1 MAIGPLLLPLV
12 ALILSSSA
20 CQNPPPSQK
29 DSVAV
34 RAAAD
39 TTPHVLPA
47 DSRALVLRARE
58 LDRADSLEAARAA
71 YDAAAEK
78 LPQLSD
84 WLNLRAAGVT
94 ADSGARARYYGKLRT
109 DVARDRVRRTDAIAR
124 ERTRDFAGAI
134 RAYNALGARLDALR
148 LRINPPAD
156 DASRTAARADMLTF
170 ISNSNNSPDTRE
182 AIDLFDKVF
191 TATTPAEELTI
202 ARAAAK
208 SGVPERAATAYAKS
222 LGAGLGDV
230 SDNVGYG
237 SVLFRLRRYA
247 DAANQ
252 FTKVKTPAKLAAAA
266 QYQRARAQIALG
278 NTEAGRSTLRAIT
291 TAYPTDTSAA
301 SALLLLADLATD
313 DNRDRDARQT
323 LMALL
328 KRFPTG
334 RHAAN
339 ARFRAGMIA
348 YIQGDRKAAAA
359 EFDSLVTRDPN
370 SSDAMAAGYW
380 AGRSYAALGDKT
392 KSAARWRSV
401 VAKDPLSYYA
411 VMAAK
416 RLDTTLVA
424 SDRSPSNYGRV
435 PSIDSAITRV
445 AALKD
450 VGMDVEA
457 GFENDKL
464 FRDAMANPARMV
476 ATAHA
481 LAGTDQASRS
491 IALGRR
497 AIDEIG
503 HSPEN
508 FRLYFP
514 VLERETLISS
524 SKENGLDPVLVAAL
538 IRQESNF
545 NPMATSPVGARGL
558 MQLMP
563 DVGKGLAASKG
574 IGPWDPD
581 LLYQPAINIKLGTA
595 HLRGLVRKYPEV
607 VKVLSAYNA
616 GESRVEKW
624 SSKTGAADPEIFTE
638 RIPFVETRDYV
649 RIVLRNRAY
658 YQALYPW

>member
-1 MAIGPLLLPLV
+1 MAIAPLLLPFV
-12 ALILSSSA
+12 ALVLSSTA
-20 CQNPPPSQK
+20 CQNPKPSQK
-29 DSVAV
+29 DSAAV
-34 RAAAD
+34 LAGD
-39 TTPHVLPA
+39 TTQHVLSA
-47 DSRALVLRARE
+47 DDRALVLRARE
-58 LDRADSLEAARAA
+58 LDRADSLDAARSAYEQAA
-71 YDAAAEK
+71 QK

-84 WLNLRAAGVT
+84 WLYLRAAGVT
-94 ADSGARARYYGKLRT
+94 GDSSARAAYYAKLRT
-109 DVARDRVRRTDAIAR
+109 DVARDRIRWTDAIAR

-134 RAYNALGARLDALR
+134 RVYNSLGARLDALR

-156 DASRTAARADMLTF
+156 DASRAAARGELLSF
-170 ISNSNNSPDTRE
+170 ISNANNSPDARD

-191 TATTPAEELTI
+191 TTTTPSEELVI
-202 ARAAAK
+202 ARAANK
-208 SGVPERAATAYAKS
+208 SGLPDRAATAYAKA
-222 LGAGLGDV
+222 LGARLGDI

-252 FTKVKTPAKLAAAA
+252 FAKVRAPPNLAAAA

-291 TAYPTDTSAA
+291 TAYPKDTSSA

-313 DNRDRDARQT
+313 DNRDQDARQT
-323 LMALL
+323 LTALL
-328 KRFPTG
+328 RRFPAG
-334 RHAAN
+334 RHASN

-359 EFDSLVTRDPN
+359 GFDSLIARDTN
-370 SSDAMAAGYW
+370 SADALAAAYW

-392 KSAARWRSV
+392 RSKARWRSII
-401 VAKDPLSYYA
+401 AKDPLSYYA
-411 VMAAK
+411 VAAAK

-424 SDRSPSNYGRV
+424 PDRSPANFARV
-435 PSIDSAITRV
+435 PAIDSAINRV
-445 AALKD
+445 AGLKD
-450 VGMDVEA
+450 VGMEVEA
-457 GFENDKL
+457 GFENDRL
-464 FRDAMANPARMV
+464 FRDALGNPARMI

-497 AIDEIG
+497 AIEEIG

-508 FRLYFP
+508 YRLYFP

-545 NPMATSPVGARGL
+545 NPLATSPAGARGL

-563 DVGKGLAASKG
+563 AVGKSVADTKG
-574 IGPWDPD
+574 IGPWNPD
-581 LLYQPAINIKLGTA
+581 LLYQPATNIKLGTA
-595 HLRGLVRKYPEV
+595 HLSGLAHKYPEV
-607 VKVLSAYNA
+607 VKVLAAYNA

-624 SSKTGAADPEIFTE
+624 SSKAGAADPEVFTE

-649 RIVLRNRAY
+649 RTILRNRAY

>member
-1 MAIGPLLLPLV
+1 MALAPILLPLV
-12 ALILSSSA
+12 ALVLSSTA
-20 CQNPPPSQK
+20 CQNPNPGQK
-29 DSVAV
+29 DSAAV
-34 RAAAD
+34 LAGD
-39 TTPHVLPA
+39 TTQHVLPTDA
-47 DSRALVLRARE
+47 RALVLRARE

-71 YDAAAEK
+71 YEEAAKK

-84 WLNLRAAGVT
+84 WLYLRAAGVT
-94 ADSGARARYYGKLRT
+94 ADSSDRAKYFAKLRT
-109 DVARDRVRRTDAIAR
+109 DVARDRTRWTDAIAR

-134 RAYNALGARLDALR
+134 RVYNALGAKLDALR

-156 DASRTAARADMLTF
+156 DASKAAARGEMLSF
-170 ISNSNNSPDTRE
+170 MSRSNNSPETRD
-182 AIDLFDKVF
+182 AIGLFDKVF
-191 TATTPAEELTI
+191 TSTTLSEELII
-202 ARAAAK
+202 ARAANKA
-208 SGVPERAATAYAKS
+208 GLPERAANGYAKA

-230 SDNVGYG
+230 SDNIGYG
-237 SVLFRLRRYA
+237 STLFRLRRYA
-247 DAANQ
+247 DAATQ
-252 FTKVKTPAKLAAAA
+252 FTKVRTPPNLAAAA

-278 NTEAGRSTLRAIT
+278 NTETGRATLRAIT
-291 TAYPTDTSAA
+291 TAYPNDTSAA
-301 SALLLLADLATD
+301 SSLLLLADLATD
-313 DNRDRDARQT
+313 DNRDQDARQT
-323 LMALL
+323 LNALL
-328 KRFPTG
+328 KRFSAG
-334 RHAAN
+334 RHATN

-348 YIQGDRKAAAA
+348 YIQNDRKAAAA
-359 EFDSLVTRDPN
+359 EFDSLVARDSN
-370 SSDAMAAGYW
+370 SAEALAARYW

-392 KSAARWRSV
+392 KSKARWR
-401 VAKDPLSYYA
+401 AIIAQEPLSYYA

-424 SDRSPSNYGRV
+424 PDRSSSNYARIPAVDTALSRV
-435 PSIDSAITRV
+435 V
-445 AALKD
+445 ALKD

-457 GFENDKL
+457 GFENDRL
-464 FRDAMANPARMV
+464 FRDALANPTRMI

-481 LAGTDQASRS
+481 LAGSDQASRS

-503 HSPEN
+503 RSPEN
-508 FRLYFP
+508 YRLYFP

-563 DVGKGLAASKG
+563 DVGKSVAQSKG

-581 LLYQPAINIKLGTA
+581 LLYQPATNIKLGTA
-595 HLRGLVRKYPEV
+595 HLSGLVRKYPEV

-624 SSKTGAADPEIFTE
+624 SSKAGAADPEVFTE

-649 RIVLRNRAY
+649 RTILRNRAY

>member
-1 MAIGPLLLPLV
+1 MALAHLLLPLV
-12 ALILSSSA
+12 ALLLSSA
-20 CQNPPPSQK
+20 CENPPSSQG
-29 DSVAV
+29 DSPAV
-34 RAAAD
+34 IAGD
-39 TTPHVLPA
+39 TTRHVLSA
-47 DSRALVLRARE
+47 EDRALVLRARE
-58 LDRADSLEAARAA
+58 LDRADSLAAARTA
-71 YDAAAEK
+71 YDQAAQK
-78 LPQLSD
+78 IPRLSD
-84 WLNLRAAGVT
+84 WLYLRAAGVT
-94 ADSGARARYYGKLRT
+94 ADSADRAGYYAKLRT
-109 DVARDRVRRTDAIAR
+109 DVARDRIAWTDAIAR

-134 RAYNALGARLDALR
+134 RAYNALGAKIDALR
-148 LRINPPAD
+148 LRVNPPAE
-156 DASRTAARADMLTF
+156 DASRTAARGELLSF
-170 ISNSNNSPDTRE
+170 IAGSTNSPDTRE

-191 TATTPAEELTI
+191 TTTTPSEELVI
-202 ARAAAK
+202 ARAAGK
-208 SGVPERAATAYAKS
+208 SGLPDRAATAYAKA

-230 SDNVGYG
+230 SDRLGYG

-247 DAANQ
+247 DAGTEFA
-252 FTKVKTPAKLAAAA
+252 KVRTPAGLAAGA

-291 TAYPTDTSAA
+291 TAYPRDTSAA

-313 DNRDRDARQT
+313 DNRDKDARQT
-323 LMALL
+323 LSAML

-334 RHAAN
+334 RHATN
-339 ARFRAGMIA
+339 ARFRAGMIS

-359 EFDSLVTRDPN
+359 EFDSLIARDPN
-370 SSDAMAAGYW
+370 STEALAAAYW
-380 AGRSYAALGDKT
+380 AGRSYTALGGKA
-392 KSAARWRSV
+392 KGNARWRSII
-401 VAKDPLSYYA
+401 AKEPLSYYA
-411 VMAAK
+411 VLAAK

-424 SDRSPSNYGRV
+424 SDRSPSNYGKV
-435 PSIDSAITRV
+435 PAVDSAMGRIVELR
-445 AALKD
+445 D

-457 GFENDKL
+457 GFENDRL
-464 FRDAMANPARMV
+464 FRDALSNSTRMV

-503 HSPEN
+503 RSPEN
-508 FRLYFP
+508 YRLYFP

-563 DVGKGLAASKG
+563 AVGKSLAESKG
-574 IGPWDPD
+574 IGPWDPN
-581 LLYQPAINIKLGTA
+581 LLYEPATNIKLGTA
-595 HLRGLVRKYPEV
+595 HLSGLVRKYPEV
-607 VKVLSAYNA
+607 VKVLAAYNA

-624 SSKTGAADPEIFTE
+624 STKTGAGDPEVFTE

-649 RIVLRNRAY
+649 RTILRNRAY

>member
-1 MAIGPLLLPLV
+1 LAIAPLLLPLV
-12 ALILSSSA
+12 AVVLSSSA
-20 CQNPPPSQK
+20 CQNPQPSQK
-29 DSVAV
+29 DSAAV
-34 RAAAD
+34 QAGD
-39 TTPHVLPA
+39 TTRHVLSA
-47 DSRALVLRARE
+47 EDRALVLRARE
-58 LDRADSLEAARAA
+58 LDRADSLDAARAG
-71 YDAAAEK
+71 YDQAAQK
-78 LPQLSD
+78 LPQISD
-84 WLNLRAAGVT
+84 WLYLRAAGVT
-94 ADSGARARYYGKLRT
+94 GDSSARAGYFAKLRT
-109 DVARDRVRRTDAIAR
+109 DVARDRIRWTDAIAR

-134 RAYNALGARLDALR
+134 RVYGALGAKLDALR

-156 DASRTAARADMLTF
+156 DASRIAARGELLTF
-170 ISNSNNSPDTRE
+170 IASANNSADTRE

-191 TATTPAEELTI
+191 TTTAPREEIVI
-202 ARAAAK
+202 ARAAGK
-208 SGVPERAATAYAKS
+208 SGVPDRAATAYAKA
-222 LGAGLGDV
+222 LGAGLGEV
-230 SDNVGYG
+230 SDRVAYG
-237 SVLFRLRRYA
+237 SVLFRLRRYG
-247 DAANQ
+247 DAATE
-252 FTKVKTPAKLAAAA
+252 FAKVRTPPNLAAAA

-291 TAYPTDTSAA
+291 TAYPRDTSAA

-313 DNRDRDARQT
+313 DNRDKDARQT
-323 LMALL
+323 LTALL

-334 RHAAN
+334 RHATN

-359 EFDSLVTRDPN
+359 EFDSLIARDSN
-370 SSDAMAAGYW
+370 STEALAAAYW
-380 AGRSYAALGDKT
+380 AGRSYTALGDK
-392 KSAARWRSV
+392 SRGNARWRSIIS
-401 VAKDPLSYYA
+401 KEPLSYYA
-411 VMAAK
+411 VLAAK

-435 PSIDSAITRV
+435 PAIDTAMNRIAELR
-445 AALKD
+445 D

-464 FRDAMANPARMV
+464 FRDALSNPTRMV

-497 AIDEIG
+497 AVDEIG
-503 HSPEN
+503 RSPEN
-508 FRLYFP
+508 YRLYFP
-514 VLERETLISS
+514 VLERETLIAS

-545 NPMATSPVGARGL
+545 NPLATSPAGARGL

-563 DVGKGLAASKG
+563 AVGKTVAESKG
-574 IGPWDPD
+574 IGPWDPE
-581 LLYQPAINIKLGTA
+581 LLYEPATNIKLGTA
-595 HLRGLVRKYPEV
+595 HLSGLARKYPEV
-607 VKVLSAYNA
+607 VKVLAAYNA

-624 SSKTGAADPEIFTE
+624 SSKTGAADPEVFTE

-649 RIVLRNRAY
+649 RTILRNRAY

>member
-1 MAIGPLLLPLV
+1 LAIGPLLLPLI
-12 ALILSSSA
+12 ALVLSSSA
-20 CQNPPPSQK
+20 CQNSNPGQK

-34 RAAAD
+34 LAGD
-39 TTPHVLPA
+39 TIKHVLPTEA
-47 DSRALVLRARE
+47 RALVLRARE

-71 YDAAAEK
+71 YEEAARK

-84 WLNLRAAGVT
+84 WLYLRAAGVT
-94 ADSGARARYYGKLRT
+94 ADSSARAAYYSKLRT
-109 DVARDRVRRTDAIAR
+109 DVARDRVRWTDAIAR

-156 DASRTAARADMLTF
+156 EASRVAARGELLTF
-170 ISNSNNSPDTRE
+170 ISNSNNSADTRE

-191 TATTPAEELTI
+191 TTTTPSDELII

-208 SGVPERAATAYAKS
+208 SGLPDRAATAYAKS

-230 SDNVGYG
+230 SDNIAYG
-237 SVLFRLRRYA
+237 SVLFRLRRYG
-247 DAANQ
+247 DAATQ
-252 FTKVKTPAKLAAAA
+252 LAKVRAPPKLAAAA

-291 TAYPTDTSAA
+291 VAYPTDTSAA

-323 LMALL
+323 LMAMLR
-328 KRFPTG
+328 RFPTG
-334 RHAAN
+334 RHATN

-348 YIQGDRKAAAA
+348 YIQNDRKAAAA
-359 EFDSLVTRDPN
+359 EFDSLLTRDPN
-370 SSDAMAAGYW
+370 SSEALAAGYW

-392 KSAARWRSV
+392 RSRARWRSV
-401 VAKDPLSYYA
+401 VDKDPLSYYA

-424 SDRSPSNYGRV
+424 SDRSPSNYGRIPAV
-435 PSIDSAITRV
+435 DTALNRIV
-445 AALKD
+445 GLKD
-450 VGMDVEA
+450 LGMDVEA
-457 GFENDKL
+457 GFENDRL
-464 FRDAMANPARMV
+464 FRDAMANPTRMV

-497 AIDEIG
+497 ALDEVG

-508 FRLYFP
+508 YRLYFP

-524 SKENGLDPVLVAAL
+524 SKENGLDPVIVAAL
-538 IRQESNF
+538 IRQESNLIRWRLRRL
-545 NPMATSPVGARGL
+545 GRE
-558 MQLMP
+558 
-563 DVGKGLAASKG
+563 ASC
-574 IGPWDPD
+574 
-581 LLYQPAINIKLGTA
+581 
-595 HLRGLVRKYPEV
+595 
-607 VKVLSAYNA
+607 S
-616 GESRVEKW
+616 
-624 SSKTGAADPEIFTE
+624 
-638 RIPFVETRDYV
+638 
-649 RIVLRNRAY
+649 
-658 YQALYPW
+658 

>member
-1 MAIGPLLLPLV
+1 MAIGSLLLPLA

-20 CQNPPPSQK
+20 CQNAQPSQK
-29 DSVAV
+29 ESVAV
-34 RAAAD
+34 LTGD
-39 TTPHVLPA
+39 TTQHVLPA
-47 DSRALVLRARE
+47 DVRALVLRARE
-58 LDRADSLEAARAA
+58 LDRADSLDAARAA
-71 YDAAAEK
+71 YEEAAEK

-84 WLNLRAAGVT
+84 WLYLRAAGVT
-94 ADSGARARYYGKLRT
+94 GDSSARARYYARLRT
-109 DVARDRVRRTDAIAR
+109 DVARDRVRWTDAIAR

-156 DASRTAARADMLTF
+156 DASRSAARTDMLAF
-170 ISNSNNSPDTRE
+170 ISNSSNSPDTRE

-191 TATTPAEELTI
+191 TTTTPAEELTI
-202 ARAAAK
+202 ARAAAR
-208 SGVPERAATAYAKS
+208 SGLPDRAATAYAKA

-237 SVLFRLRRYA
+237 SVLFRLRRFA

-252 FTKVKTPAKLAAAA
+252 FAKVRAPSRLAAAA

-278 NTEAGRSTLRAIT
+278 NIEAGRSTLRAIT

-323 LMALL
+323 LTALL

-334 RHAAN
+334 RHAAS
-339 ARFRAGMIA
+339 ARFRSGMIA

-359 EFDSLVTRDPN
+359 EFDSLVSRDPN

-392 KSAARWRSV
+392 RSAARWRSV
-401 VAKDPLSYYA
+401 INKDPLSYYA

-424 SDRSPSNYGRV
+424 SDRSPSNYGKI
-435 PSIDSAITRV
+435 PAIDSARSRV
-445 AALKD
+445 ASLKD

-464 FRDAMANPARMV
+464 FRDAMANPTRMV

-497 AIDEIG
+497 AVEEIG

-595 HLRGLVRKYPEV
+595 HLRGLVRRYPEV

-616 GESRVEKW
+616 GESRVERW
-624 SSKTGAADPEIFTE
+624 SSKTGAGDPEVFTE

>member
-1 MAIGPLLLPLV
+1 M
-12 ALILSSSA
+12 LSSSA
-20 CQNPPPSQK
+20 CQNPQPSQK
-29 DSVAV
+29 ESAAV
-34 RAAAD
+34 QAGD
-39 TTPHVLPA
+39 TTKHVLSA
-47 DSRALVLRARE
+47 EDRALVLRARE
-58 LDRADSLEAARAA
+58 LDRADSLDAAREGYDQAA
-71 YDAAAEK
+71 QR
-78 LPQLSD
+78 LPQISD
-84 WLNLRAAGVT
+84 WLYLRAAGVT
-94 ADSGARARYYGKLRT
+94 GDSSARAGYFAKLRT
-109 DVARDRVRRTDAIAR
+109 DVARDRIRRTDAIAR

-134 RAYNALGARLDALR
+134 RVYGALGAKLDALR

-156 DASRTAARADMLTF
+156 DASRTAARGELLTF
-170 ISNSNNSPDTRE
+170 IASSNNSADTRE

-191 TATTPAEELTI
+191 TTTAPREEIVI
-202 ARAAAK
+202 ARAAGK
-208 SGVPERAATAYAKS
+208 SGLPDRAATAYAKA

-230 SDNVGYG
+230 SDRVAYG

-247 DAANQ
+247 DAATE
-252 FTKVKTPAKLAAAA
+252 FAKVRTPPNLAAAA

-278 NTEAGRSTLRAIT
+278 NTEAGRFTLRAIT
-291 TAYPTDTSAA
+291 TAYPRDTSAA

-313 DNRDRDARQT
+313 DNRDKDARQT

-334 RHAAN
+334 RHATN

-359 EFDSLVTRDPN
+359 EFDSLIARDSN
-370 SSDAMAAGYW
+370 STEALAAAYW
-380 AGRSYAALGDKT
+380 AGRSFSALGDKNRG
-392 KSAARWRSV
+392 KARWRSIIS
-401 VAKDPLSYYA
+401 KEPLSYYA
-411 VMAAK
+411 VLAAK

-435 PSIDSAITRV
+435 PAIDTAMNRIVELR
-445 AALKD
+445 D

-464 FRDAMANPARMV
+464 FRDALSNPTRMV

-497 AIDEIG
+497 AVDEIG
-503 HSPEN
+503 RSPEN
-508 FRLYFP
+508 YRLYFP
-514 VLERETLISS
+514 VLERETLIAS

-545 NPMATSPVGARGL
+545 NPLATSPAGARGL

-563 DVGKGLAASKG
+563 AVGKTVAESKG
-574 IGPWDPD
+574 IGPWDPE
-581 LLYQPAINIKLGTA
+581 LLYEPATNIKLGTA
-595 HLRGLVRKYPEV
+595 HLSGLARKYPEV
-607 VKVLSAYNA
+607 VKVLAAYNA

-624 SSKTGAADPEIFTE
+624 SSKTGAADPEVFTE

-649 RIVLRNRAY
+649 RTILRNRAY

>member
-1 MAIGPLLLPLV
+1 LALAHLLLPLV
-12 ALILSSSA
+12 ALLLSSA
-20 CQNPPPSQK
+20 CENPPSSQK
-29 DSVAV
+29 DSPAV
-34 RAAAD
+34 IAGD
-39 TTPHVLPA
+39 TTRHVLSA
-47 DSRALVLRARE
+47 EDRALVLRARE
-58 LDRADSLEAARAA
+58 LDRADSLAAARAA
-71 YDAAAEK
+71 YEQAAQK
-78 LPQLSD
+78 IPRLSD
-84 WLNLRAAGVT
+84 WLYLRAAGVT
-94 ADSGARARYYGKLRT
+94 ADSADRAGYYAKLRT
-109 DVARDRVRRTDAIAR
+109 DVARDRIARTDAIAR

-134 RAYNALGARLDALR
+134 RAYNALGAKIDALR

-156 DASRTAARADMLTF
+156 DASRAAARGELLMF
-170 ISNSNNSPDTRE
+170 IASSNNSPDTRE
-182 AIDLFDKVF
+182 AMDLFDKVF
-191 TATTPAEELTI
+191 TTTAPREELVI

-208 SGVPERAATAYAKS
+208 SGAPDRAATAYAKA

-230 SDNVGYG
+230 SDRVGYG

-247 DAANQ
+247 DAATE
-252 FTKVKTPAKLAAAA
+252 FAKVRTNWGGLAAAA

-291 TAYPTDTSAA
+291 TAFPRDTSAA

-313 DNRDRDARQT
+313 DNRDKDARQT
-323 LMALL
+323 LSAML

-334 RHAAN
+334 RHATN
-339 ARFRAGMIA
+339 ARFRAGMIS

-359 EFDSLVTRDPN
+359 EFDSLIARDSN
-370 SSDAMAAGYW
+370 STEALAAAYW
-380 AGRSYAALGDKT
+380 AGRSYTALGE
-392 KSAARWRSV
+392 KSKGSARWRSII
-401 VAKDPLSYYA
+401 AKEPLSYYA
-411 VMAAK
+411 VLAAK

-424 SDRSPSNYGRV
+424 SDRSPSNYGKV
-435 PSIDSAITRV
+435 PAVDSAMGRIV
-445 AALKD
+445 ELKD

-457 GFENDKL
+457 GFENDRL
-464 FRDAMANPARMV
+464 FRDALSNSARMV

-503 HSPEN
+503 RSPEN
-508 FRLYFP
+508 YRLYFP

-524 SKENGLDPVLVAAL
+524 SKENGIDPVLVAAL

-563 DVGKGLAASKG
+563 AVGKAVAESKG
-574 IGPWDPD
+574 IGPWDPN
-581 LLYQPAINIKLGTA
+581 LLYEPATNIKLGTA
-595 HLRGLVRKYPEV
+595 HLNGLVRKYPEV
-607 VKVLSAYNA
+607 VKVLAAYNA

-624 SSKTGAADPEIFTE
+624 STKTGAADPEVFTE

-649 RIVLRNRAY
+649 RTILRNRAY